1 MLSETILQFAD
12 FTTLIL
18 IKLVTSLFYL
28 IINYITHKIKLPVTL
43 ANVLRLFISFLDFLI
58 LLILLLMYIFE
69 GCAMAY
75 AYSILGILFLIVMCA
90 GSWLALVQN
99 DEVRF
104 VFIANVFSLLVLL
117 ILHIQFTSMG
127 LEYAKGLS
135 ALYIYNAIYM
145 GCSSVLFYSY
155 AKYNIADF
163 MERLGEELSWVDP
176 LIGNIP
182 QKDLALRNVCSLSL
196 GLLNLTYIHT
206 SGGAVNIITLI
217 LIGLGLLTNVLVG
230 LRLIKVSG
238 SVKLYNGFVFQIII
252 NGYSNILTIYNQ
264 FKKKQLPKA
273 GWYAWAIAL
282 TMGLNFISPSYC
294 MSLEGPIIDGSL
306 TLTGERQ
313 PPEEQDVSSPVGES
327 RELLRRASLGIERI
341 GRSLQYTGSDAYE
354 VVSSPQAQTYG
365 QNISASLA
373 ATGLVAA
380 AGYAFGGAGDSAAVE
395 NTQNP
400 SYAELLEQN
409 KQLTETNAKLADTV
423 KIQTEMIAQLQKKP
437 SWSAWFKSCWNVSK
451 TE

>member
-1 MLSETILQFAD
+1 MLLNILD
-12 FTTLIL
+12 L
-18 IKLVTSLFYL
+18 TSLVGLKIITSLVYL
-28 IINYITHKIKLPVTL
+28 SINCITHKHILPITL

-155 AKYNIADF
+155 AKYNITDF

-206 SGGAVNIITLI
+206 SGVPVNIITLI

-341 GRSLQYTGSDAYE
+341 GRSLQYTGSDAYD
-354 VVSSPQAQTYG
+354 YK
-365 QNISASLA
+365 SAS
-373 ATGLVAA
+373 
-380 AGYAFGGAGDSAAVE
+380 S
-395 NTQNP
+395 
-400 SYAELLEQN
+400 
-409 KQLTETNAKLADTV
+409 
-423 KIQTEMIAQLQKKP
+423 
-437 SWSAWFKSCWNVSK
+437 NVWPK
-451 TE
+451 R